1 MKGATT
7 AMQWII
13 RISGLVLIVLGVCFW
28 LGRAVNLVP
37 LHMLIGLVFVVAL
50 WTLAAI
56 GLRAKVGTGLTVG
69 AITWGAVVL
78 VFGMVQRSLM
88 PGDLHWVVQVVH
100 LLAGLIAMGVAEKL
114 AARIGAVAVQPVM

>member
-1 MKGATT
+1 
-7 AMQWII
+7 
-13 RISGLVLIVLGVCFW
+13 
-28 LGRAVNLVP
+28 VNLVP

-114 AARIGAVAVQPVM
+114 AARIGAVAAQPVM